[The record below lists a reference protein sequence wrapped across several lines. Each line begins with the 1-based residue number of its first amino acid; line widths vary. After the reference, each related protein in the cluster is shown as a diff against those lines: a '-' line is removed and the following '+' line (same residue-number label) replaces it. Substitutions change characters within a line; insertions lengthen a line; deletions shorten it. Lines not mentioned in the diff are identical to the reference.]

1 MVPIMKNA
9 YIEDSILVGRPIG
22 GGTDEM
28 TQDRP
33 WGVNAHVDWSLRIE
47 GYGG

>member
-1 MVPIMKNA
+1 MIKNA

-28 TQDRP
+28 TQEKTTF
-33 WGVNAHVDWSLRIE
+33 WGVNAHLRIDAE
-47 GYGG
+47 EWGG